1 MEDEP
6 VDEGEEEDRSASCMG
21 HVRRVFAISDLHTDD
36 ASNFQWL
43 KDVCYGGTL
52 VEDMD
57 LPGEDDALI
66 VAGDISH
73 DMARLRETLQVLK
86 EGLKCEV
93 FFVSGNHEAWTV
105 REPGLDGCSIAKLEA
120 IDQLCH
126 ELGIVT
132 NAKLLGSTHD
142 FPVWVLPMNS
152 WYDGS
157 LGKFSSTVDLT
168 ESQSRFY
175 G

>member
-132 NAKLLGSTHD
+132 NAKLLGRTHD

-175 G
+175 